1 VIGLVAA
8 GFFIPG
14 SWEFAL
20 IGALLFQFSVI
31 IDCCDGEV
39 ARLTFSESKFGQE
52 LDIWA
57 DNVVHIAIFAGIAC
71 GAYLQGPWE
80 QTNLPLVLGA
90 SAVLA
95 NVASLLLVNV
105 ARQLRSRP
113 RDLRRLTDPERKK
126 IEFMLGNVA
135 NRDFSV
141 VVLICAG
148 LGFLH
153 WFLALAAIGS
163 WFFVM
168 SMAWLLRRNLIP
180 RA

>member
-1 VIGLVAA
+1 M
-8 GFFIPG
+8 
-14 SWEFAL
+14 
-20 IGALLFQFSVI
+20 
-31 IDCCDGEV
+31 
-39 ARLTFSESKFGQE
+39 
-52 LDIWA
+52 
-57 DNVVHIAIFAGIAC
+57 HMAIFAGIAC

-80 QTNLPLVLGA
+80 QTHLPLMLGA

-95 NVASLLLVNV
+95 NIVSLLLVNV

-113 RDLRRLTDPERKK
+113 RDWRRLKERERNN
-126 IEFMLGNVA
+126 IEFMLGHVA

-168 SMAWLLRRNLIP
+168 SMAWLLRRNLTS

>member
-1 VIGLVAA
+1 MHV
-8 GFFIPG
+8 
-14 SWEFAL
+14 
-20 IGALLFQFSVI
+20 
-31 IDCCDGEV
+31 
-39 ARLTFSESKFGQE
+39 
-52 LDIWA
+52 
-57 DNVVHIAIFAGIAC
+57 AIFAGIAC

-80 QTNLPLVLGA
+80 ETNLPLVLGA

-113 RDLRRLTDPERKK
+113 RALRRLAPGERTK
-126 IEFMLGNVA
+126 IDLMLSNVA

-153 WFLALAAIGS
+153 WFLALAAVGS

-168 SMAWLLRRNLIP
+168 SMAWLLRRNLIS

>member
-1 VIGLVAA
+1 M
-8 GFFIPG
+8 
-14 SWEFAL
+14 
-20 IGALLFQFSVI
+20 I

-57 DNVVHIAIFAGIAC
+57 DNVVHIAIFSGIAV

-80 QTNLPLVLGA
+80 QTPLPLILGA
-90 SAVLA
+90 SAILA
-95 NVASLLLVNV
+95 NLVSLVLVNA
-105 ARQLRSRP
+105 ARHLRSRQ
-113 RDLRRLTDPERKK
+113 RDWRQLAERERQK
-126 IEFMLGNVA
+126 IEFMLGHVA

-153 WFLALAAIGS
+153 WFLTLAAIGS
-163 WFFVM
+163 WFFVG
-168 SMAWLLRRNLIP
+168 SMAWLLRRNLIS

>member
-1 VIGLVAA
+1 M
-8 GFFIPG
+8 
-14 SWEFAL
+14 
-20 IGALLFQFSVI
+20 
-31 IDCCDGEV
+31 
-39 ARLTFSESKFGQE
+39 
-52 LDIWA
+52 
-57 DNVVHIAIFAGIAC
+57 HIAIFAGIAC

-80 QTNLPLVLGA
+80 QTNLPLALGA

-95 NVASLLLVNV
+95 NVASLLLVNA

-113 RDLRRLTDPERKK
+113 RDLRRLTDRERTK

-135 NRDFSV
+135 NRDLSV
-141 VVLICAG
+141 IVLICAG

-153 WFLALAAIGS
+153 WFLALAALGS

>member
-1 VIGLVAA
+1 M
-8 GFFIPG
+8 
-14 SWEFAL
+14 
-20 IGALLFQFSVI
+20 
-31 IDCCDGEV
+31 
-39 ARLTFSESKFGQE
+39 FSESKFGQE

-57 DNVVHIAIFAGIAC
+57 DNVVHMAIFAGIAC

-95 NVASLLLVNV
+95 NVASLLLVNA

-113 RDLRRLTDPERKK
+113 RVLRMLTDRERTK

-135 NRDFSV
+135 KRDFSV

-153 WFLALAAIGS
+153 WFLALAAIGL

-168 SMAWLLRRNLIP
+168 SMAWLLRRTLIS

>member
-1 VIGLVAA
+1 
-8 GFFIPG
+8 
-14 SWEFAL
+14 
-20 IGALLFQFSVI
+20 
-31 IDCCDGEV
+31 V

-57 DNVVHIAIFAGIAC
+57 DNVVHISIFAGIAC

-80 QTNLPLVLGA
+80 HTPLPLILGA

-95 NVASLLLVNV
+95 NVVSLLLVNA
-105 ARQLRSRP
+105 ARQLRSRQP
-113 RDLRRLTDPERKK
+113 DWRRLTERERQK

-148 LGFLH
+148 VSVLH

-168 SMAWLLRRNLIP
+168 SMAWLLRRNLTS

>member
-1 VIGLVAA
+1 M
-8 GFFIPG
+8 
-14 SWEFAL
+14 
-20 IGALLFQFSVI
+20 
-31 IDCCDGEV
+31 

-57 DNVVHIAIFAGIAC
+57 DNVVHMAVFAGIAC
-71 GAYLQGPWE
+71 GAYLHGPWE
-80 QTNLPLVLGA
+80 QTLLPLVLGA
-90 SAVLA
+90 SAVSA
-95 NVASLLLVNV
+95 NLVSLLLVNA
-105 ARQLRSRP
+105 ARQVQSRP
-113 RDLRRLTDPERKK
+113 RESQRYTKEEHEK
-126 IEFMLGNVA
+126 IDFMLSNVA

-148 LGFLH
+148 LGFLN

-168 SMAWLLRRNLIP
+168 SMVWVLRRNLIS